1 MTWDGGYPNCKT
13 RTVSEHDC
21 CRLWA
26 KQVRFFQYVQPAYPV
41 LCAQDYKALTTGLGS
56 DLSIGL
62 KAAIYALALPF
73 CFLDDHLSLNKAYQQ
88 PPTDGLWGIAHRC
101 LVRSSQKPLLA
112 LVQLYCL
119 LLQRPPENFAVGD
132 MSGQWTLSCSALAA
146 AESLGLNLDPSDW
159 RLPRWEMHLRRRL
172 WWIVYIDHIWSAL
185 VLGRPSHVKDENW
198 SVSKLTLED
207 LEVDEHGSSEVGNH
221 IRGQS
226 AYFLSLCDL
235 TGIASDVLSRL

>member
-1 MTWDGGYPNCKT
+1 
-13 RTVSEHDC
+13 
-21 CRLWA
+21 
-26 KQVRFFQYVQPAYPV
+26 
-41 LCAQDYKALTTGLGS
+41 
-56 DLSIGL
+56 
-62 KAAIYALALPF
+62 
-73 CFLDDHLSLNKAYQQ
+73 
-88 PPTDGLWGIAHRC
+88 
-101 LVRSSQKPLLA
+101 
-112 LVQLYCL
+112 
-119 LLQRPPENFAVGD
+119 